1 MAATFQTI
9 ATANPAES
17 AFVLTVDD
25 NLITPATLPVVGT
38 TYANWELGQR
48 ERTVDTEW
56 DDYVFTETI
65 DAAPGRRAFVFGKSH
80 GSTTVD
86 TPFETTWDTEDHQ
99 WPKVVVQQLKVLV
112 FYMSSPSG
120 GSIRSKFFVKNDYYG
135 SSLVKI
141 ERFQNAVPWDVNQL
155 RHPVPVTDDLD
166 LSEGWVYNDD
176 ATRIEN
182 CLHGE
187 IRLLSTAD
195 TSGNAWV
202 NREAPTGGLGYT
214 IPATNFTD
222 WAPYVKRDTQ
232 KKSNGLWVREKV
244 TVFPPINAKRKMI

>member
-9 ATANPAES
+9 PTANPAES

-25 NLITPATLPVVGT
+25 NLITPATLPAVGT
-38 TYANWELGQR
+38 TYADWELGQR

-80 GSTTVD
+80 GAETVD
-86 TPFETTWDTEDHQ
+86 VPYETVWDNEMHH

-112 FYMSSPSG
+112 FFMSNPG
-120 GSIRSKFFVKNDYYG
+120 TNGSVRNKFFIKNDYEG

-141 ERFQNAVPWDVNQL
+141 ERFQNAVQWSAEKL
-155 RHPVPVTDDLD
+155 RHPVPVTDDID
-166 LSEGWVYNDD
+166 LSELTTSNE
-176 ATRIEN
+176 ALRIEN

-187 IRLLSTAD
+187 IRLLD
-195 TSGNAWV
+195 TSDTNGNAWK
-202 NREAPTGGLGYT
+202 NTESPTGGLGFT

-222 WAPYVKRDTQ
+222 WAPYVLRDQ
-232 KKSNGLWVREKV
+232 QRQSKGLWVREKV

>member
-9 ATANPAES
+9 PTANPAES

-56 DDYVFTETI
+56 NDYVFTETL
-65 DAAPGRRAFVFGKSH
+65 DAAPGRRAFLFGKSH
-80 GSTTVD
+80 GAATVD
-86 TPFETTWDTEDHQ
+86 VPYETVWDNEDHQ
-99 WPKVVVQQLKVLV
+99 WPKVVTQQLKVLV
-112 FYMSSPSG
+112 FFMSNP
-120 GSIRSKFFVKNDYYG
+120 GSNSSVLSKFFVKSDYAG
-135 SSLVKI
+135 SSLIKI
-141 ERFQNAVPWDVNQL
+141 ERFQNAFPWDVNKL
-155 RHPVPVTDDLD
+155 RHPVPITDDLD
-166 LSEGWVYNDD
+166 ISEGVYDD
-176 ATRIEN
+176 EGSKIEN

-187 IRLLSTAD
+187 IRLLSRAD
-195 TSGNAWV
+195 GNGNAWKNV
-202 NREAPTGGLGYT
+202 ESPDGGLGFT

-232 KKSNGLWVREKV
+232 RRSNGLWVREKV
-244 TVFPPINAKRKMI
+244 TVFPPINAKRKLI